1 MNGIYE
7 HFKGNYYQVYG
18 TVTCDNTTNDINKKF
33 VLYKPL
39 YKNSELWIREYNMF
53 FEKIEKDGNIFNRFK
68 LTEPNDLFLDKTIL
82 IAKDSET
89 LENVEIFRISQNEFK
104 MNMA

>member
-1 MNGIYE
+1 
-7 HFKGNYYQVYG
+7 
-18 TVTCDNTTNDINKKF
+18 
-33 VLYKPL
+33 
-39 YKNSELWIREYNMF
+39 MF